1 MIMRTTYKCNNS
13 IIRLFCGDIT
23 ETETDVIVSSDN
35 ASLQM
40 SFGVS
45 RSIINAGGEAV
56 ANDVNKFPK
65 TLELGD
71 VVVSTA
77 GDLQHKYIF
86 HCVTDKIGNN
96 RSVEVMPTIIEHSIS
111 KCIQLMSVLN
121 MHSISFPAIGTGAV
135 GLPPHN
141 VAVAMCSA
149 LYESLHLTNRS
160 FDIQVCLF
168 KESDLKVFAAAFSE
182 NEKLSSENKQ
192 MLETADTI
200 DNKPSRDKSYDV
212 FISYSW
218 KNKPFAHQLRDWLN
232 SMHLVY
238 FLDENEL
245 PLGEDLRDKIAKSIR
260 KTKLVL
266 FLSSEASNTSPACNL
281 EISYATCIGV
291 KVLPIRLDMYP
302 YSDKFQMDLMPLLYL
317 EALDQELTDELRE
330 KLLDNFKLHR
340 II

>member
-160 FDIQVCLF
+160 FDIQVSLF

-317 EALDQELTDELRE
+317 EALDHQ
-330 KLLDNFKLHR
+330 
-340 II
+340 